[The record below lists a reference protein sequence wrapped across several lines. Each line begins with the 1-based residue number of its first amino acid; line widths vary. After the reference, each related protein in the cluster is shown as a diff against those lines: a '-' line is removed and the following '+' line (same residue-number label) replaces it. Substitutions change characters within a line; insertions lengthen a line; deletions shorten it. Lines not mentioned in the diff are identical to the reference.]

1 MTSRTTSGLF
11 RHIEDLQGDQPWGSF
26 LDAGTGLHS
35 MGWISQLSTERWTA
49 VTGAPGDAERV
60 RAAMQGIQRADDKII
75 LGNWASADL
84 LKGEAYDTVLADYL
98 LGAVEGFAPYFQ
110 AYLLPRLRPVTRK
123 VLYLTGV
130 EPYVPSNR
138 PESKAGRLVWEI
150 GRFRDA
156 CLLLTGEMP
165 YREYPSAWVS
175 DQLKRARFE
184 VRSVKRIE
192 VRYKESFVTS
202 QTNLDLLPLDQL
214 PDRALADALK
224 VRGEKLRDE
233 ALELIHTDGALV
245 HGHKYV
251 IAAQP
256 V

>member
-1 MTSRTTSGLF
+1 
-11 RHIEDLQGDQPWGSF
+11 
-26 LDAGTGLHS
+26 
-35 MGWISQLSTERWTA
+35 
-49 VTGAPGDAERV
+49 
-60 RAAMQGIQRADDKII
+60 
-75 LGNWASADL
+75 
-84 LKGEAYDTVLADYL
+84 
-98 LGAVEGFAPYFQ
+98 
-110 AYLLPRLRPVTRK
+110 
-123 VLYLTGV
+123 
-130 EPYVPSNR
+130 
-138 PESKAGRLVWEI
+138 
-150 GRFRDA
+150 
-156 CLLLTGEMP
+156 MP

-192 VRYKESFVTS
+192 VRYQESFVTS

-233 ALELIHTDGALV
+233 ALELIRTDGALV